1 MVWTTRIGKELRP
14 LLSRIREWGLDGAEL
29 FLSFEEPANTRAV
42 KKMLDDLELESTTC
56 SVIPLAAAIWRD
68 LASSCDEFALRGLQF
83 VKNLW
88 IGLTHL
94 ENSHDEIAPRNL
106 AVGAER

>member
-1 MVWTTRIGKELRP
+1 VWTTLIGKELHP
-14 LLSRIREWGLDGAEL
+14 LLSRIREWGFDGTEL
-29 FLSFEEPANTRAV
+29 FLSFEEPANAWAV
-42 KKMLDDLELESTTC
+42 KRMFDDLEFEPTTC
-56 SVIPLAAAIWRD
+56 SVIPRAAAIWRD
-68 LASSCDEFALRGLQF
+68 LAPSGDEFALRGFQF

-94 ENSHDEIAPRNL
+94 ENSHDEIAPRNR